1 MKSFLL
7 GCVLVGFCFSQQAQ
21 QQPTPQ
27 EHINA
32 LVSQQA
38 QLSSSVITT
47 LNFIPALIKQNQ
59 DLQAALRAAQDTIAS
74 QKNGVFAKEKGKK

>member
-7 GCVLVGFCFSQQAQ
+7 VCVLVGFCFSQQAQ

-27 EHINA
+27 EQINA

-47 LNFIPALIKQNQ
+47 LNLIPALIKQNQ
-59 DLQAALRAAQDTIAS
+59 DLQKQVEELKEQLK
-74 QKNGVFAKEKGKK
+74 QKAVKK

>member
-7 GCVLVGFCFSQQAQ
+7 VCVLVGFCFSQQAQ

-27 EHINA
+27 QTVST

-38 QLSSSVITT
+38 SLSAQIITI
-47 LNFIPALIKQNQ
+47 LNQVPDLVKQNQ
-59 DLQAALRAAQDTIAS
+59 DLQKQVEELKEQLK
-74 QKNGVFAKEKGKK
+74 QKAVKK